1 MSLGAQQGG
10 NTTQTTTTAPY
21 MYPYMGT
28 ALGQAGNLLQ
38 SGGQQYYPGQQVA
51 SFNPAQQQAMGGI
64 ANLGMNGSAGLDA
77 TGRFDQNL
85 LQGNGN
91 PYENALFKQAAQ
103 ATQGQLSSEFAGSG
117 RNITGSMPLR
127 SQQLNNLAGQMY
139 GNEYQNTMQ
148 NALQAGNQEQ
158 GLYNTRLG
166 GMGQALNI
174 GNQVQNQGQ
183 NLINANMNAW
193 NFNQNRPYNNL
204 SQFEQFMQ
212 GVQPGAQTQ
221 NPYFTNPSAN
231 LLGTALAGQ
240 QLYNGY
246 QGKGGSGGGSPAGS
260 SGSALG
266 AAAG

>member
-1 MSLGAQQGG
+1 MSKGAQQAG

-51 SFNPAQQQAMGGI
+51 SFNPAQQKAMQGTI
-64 ANLGMNGSAGLDA
+64 GL
-77 TGRFDQNL
+77 DQNL
-85 LQGNGN
+85 MQGSGN
-91 PYENALFKQAAQ
+91 PYENQMFNNAAM
-103 ATQGQLSSEFAGSG
+103 ATQGQLSSEFAGAG
-117 RNITGSMPLR
+117 RNMVGSEPLR
-127 SQQLNNLAGQMY
+127 SDQLNNLATSIY
-139 GNEYQNTMQ
+139 GNNYQNSVQ
-148 NALQAGNQEQ
+148 NAMQAANQ
-158 GLYNTRLG
+158 N
-166 GMGQALNI
+166 MGI
-174 GNQVQNQGQ
+174 GNQIQQQGQ
-183 NLINANMNAW
+183 NQINANMNAW
-193 NFNQNRPYNNL
+193 NFNQNRPYQNL

-246 QGKGGSGGGSPAGS
+246 QGKGANSGGGSGS
-260 SGSALG
+260 SGG
-266 AAAG
+266 TNIGYPQ